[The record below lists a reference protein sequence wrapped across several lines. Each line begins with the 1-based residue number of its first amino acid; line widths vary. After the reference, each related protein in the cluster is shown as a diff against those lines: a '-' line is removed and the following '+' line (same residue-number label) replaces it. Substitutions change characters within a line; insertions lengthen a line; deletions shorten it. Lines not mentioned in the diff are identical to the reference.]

1 MARVCKVFT
10 VFDSK
15 MQTYYDSFLSEN
27 KMTALRSMSQ
37 SMSNPKSP
45 FGLYPADFT
54 LFEIGEWDDQKGLYT
69 MYDHKI
75 NLGCLIELKALERD
89 NGGLREVGDAP

>member
-1 MARVCKVFT
+1 MKAFAIY
-10 VFDSK
+10 DSK
-15 MQTYYDSFLSEN
+15 TEFYSMPIFCRSFGE
-27 KMTALRSMSQ
+27 AVRIVSQ
-37 SMSNPKSP
+37 AATNPQSTVSISP
-45 FGLYPADFT
+45 GDFT